1 MDNPDIFTAPFPAR
15 AAMPP
20 LCHACH
26 NFATTFGQRCVG
38 RVFAGAD
45 IRVMIGKENMMYMP
59 APRVTLR
66 SASARQ
72 IKRFSRA
79 TEGSLTI
86 LALCLFLLMVMLGGL
101 AIDLMRYEGIR
112 TELQNTLDRCTLMA
126 ASLDQSLDPES
137 VVTDCVEKAG
147 LADQLQGT
155 SVMEGSGSRIVLT
168 KGIADTKPFFLHLI
182 GINSFD
188 AAARSGAEQKVTNVE
203 IALVLDVSGS
213 MSGAKIAN
221 LKAAANEFVHTVLSA
236 DPERR
241 IAISIVP
248 YNAQVNL
255 GPVLRGKFNAT
266 NLHGVAN
273 VNCVELP
280 DSVFNTTA
288 IPRSTALPMMAY
300 ADIASGTSLING
312 PVSPTSSAALP
323 NFGSAFCKPT
333 TVNIVRP
340 PSQDIATLQAQINS
354 LQAGGNTSITLG
366 MKWGVAL
373 LDPAARGMY
382 SELIGAGTMSASLE
396 GRPFDY
402 EDREAMKVVVLMTDG
417 EHVSHNRVNDAF
429 KTGAA
434 PIFRSRGDG
443 NYSVHFLT
451 GRPPAAG
458 ANEYWVPHRSAWQA
472 TAWDS
477 GAGFDQMDW
486 KNIWSNLKMSYVAWQ
501 FYARPLGG
509 ADAATRNA
517 IYTSMVNT
525 MQSTYASVATMDTTL
540 QQTCALAKS
549 KSNVIIY
556 GIAFEAPLNGQTQ
569 ISHCASS
576 PAHYFNAQGLEI
588 ASAFRSIA
596 SNLSQLK
603 LTQ

>member
-1 MDNPDIFTAPFPAR
+1 M
-15 AAMPP
+15 
-20 LCHACH
+20 
-26 NFATTFGQRCVG
+26 
-38 RVFAGAD
+38 FAGAD
-45 IRVMIGKENMMYMP
+45 IPVVVDKENMMKML
-59 APRVTLR
+59 APRLTLR
-66 SASARQ
+66 SALARQ
-72 IKRFSRA
+72 IGHFAGA

-86 LALCLFLLMVMLGGL
+86 LALCLFFLMVMLGGI

-126 ASLDQSLDPES
+126 ASLDQRLDPQA

-147 LADQLQGT
+147 LADRLQ
-155 SVMEGSGSRIVLT
+155 SANVMEANGSRTVLT
-168 KGIADTKPFFLHLI
+168 KGIADTKPYFLHLI
-182 GINSFD
+182 GIDSFD
-188 AAARSGAEQKVTNVE
+188 ATASSGAEQKVTNVE

-221 LKAAANEFVHTVLSA
+221 LKTAASEFVNTVLSA
-236 DPERR
+236 DPDRR
-241 IAISIVP
+241 VSISIVP

-266 NLHGVAN
+266 HQHDVAN

-280 DSVFNTTA
+280 DSVFGNTSIPRTTA
-288 IPRSTALPMMAY
+288 LSMMAY
-300 ADIASGTSLING
+300 ADIAYGTSLVNG
-312 PVSPTSSAALP
+312 SVSPTSSAALP

-333 TVNIVRP
+333 TANIVRP
-340 PSQDIATLQAQINS
+340 PSQNIAILQAQING

-366 MKWGVAL
+366 MKWGVAM

-382 SELIGAGTMSASLE
+382 SELINANAMPTTLE

-402 EDREAMKVVVLMTDG
+402 ENREAMKVVVLMTDG
-417 EHVSHNRVNDAF
+417 EHVSHNRVNDNF
-429 KTGAA
+429 KTGSS

-451 GRPPAAG
+451 GRPTAAG

-477 GAGFDQMDW
+477 GAGYDRMDW
-486 KNIWSNLKMSYVAWQ
+486 KNVWANLKMTYVAWQ

-509 ADAATRNA
+509 ADSAARNA
-517 IYTSMVNT
+517 IYNSMVNN
-525 MQSTYASVATMDTTL
+525 MQSTYASVATMDSTL

-569 ISHCASS
+569 ISRCASS

-588 ASAFRSIA
+588 TSAFRSIA

>member
-1 MDNPDIFTAPFPAR
+1 MN
-15 AAMPP
+15 
-20 LCHACH
+20 
-26 NFATTFGQRCVG
+26 
-38 RVFAGAD
+38 
-45 IRVMIGKENMMYMP
+45 MP
-59 APRVTLR
+59 APRLTLR
-66 SASARQ
+66 SALARQ
-72 IKRFSRA
+72 IGRFAKA

-86 LALCLFLLMVMLGGL
+86 LALCLFLLMVMLGGV
-101 AIDLMRYEGIR
+101 AVDLMRYEGVR

-126 ASLDQSLDPES
+126 ASLDQRLDPQS

-147 LADQLQGT
+147 LADRLQ
-155 SVMEGSGSRIVLT
+155 SVNVVEGNGSRTVQT
-168 KGIADTKPFFLHLI
+168 KGVAETKPFFLHLI
-182 GINSFD
+182 GIDRFD
-188 AAARSGAEQKVTNVE
+188 ASGRSGAEQKVTNVE

-221 LKAAANEFVHTVLSA
+221 LKAAASEFVNTVLSA
-236 DPERR
+236 DPDRR
-241 IAISIVP
+241 VAISIVP

-280 DSVFNTTA
+280 DSVFNNTS
-288 IPRSTALPMMAY
+288 IPRTTALPMMAY
-300 ADIASGTSLING
+300 ADIAYGTSLVNS

-340 PSQDIATLQAQINS
+340 PSQNIATLQAQING

-382 SELIGAGTMSASLE
+382 SELIGAGAMPATLE

-417 EHVSHNRVNDAF
+417 EHVSHNRINDAF
-429 KTGAA
+429 KTGTS

-451 GRPPAAG
+451 GRPAAAG

-477 GAGFDQMDW
+477 GAGYVPMDW
-486 KNIWSNLKMSYVAWQ
+486 KDVWASLKMTYVAWQ

-509 ADAATRNA
+509 TDSAARNA
-517 IYTSMVNT
+517 IYNSMVNT
-525 MQSTYASVATMDTTL
+525 MQSTYASVSTMDSTL

-569 ISHCASS
+569 ISRCASS

>member
-1 MDNPDIFTAPFPAR
+1 MNT
-15 AAMPP
+15 
-20 LCHACH
+20 
-26 NFATTFGQRCVG
+26 
-38 RVFAGAD
+38 
-45 IRVMIGKENMMYMP
+45 P
-59 APRVTLR
+59 APQLTLR
-66 SASARQ
+66 LAMARQ
-72 IKRFSRA
+72 ISHFAKA

-86 LALCLFLLMVMLGGL
+86 LAVCLFFLMVMLGGV

-126 ASLDQSLDPES
+126 ASLDQRLDPQS

-147 LADQLQGT
+147 LADRLQ
-155 SVMEGSGSRIVLT
+155 SANVMEANGSRTVLT
-168 KGIADTKPFFLHLI
+168 KGIADTKPYFLHLI
-182 GINSFD
+182 GIDSFD
-188 AAARSGAEQKVTNVE
+188 ASARSAAEQKVTNVE

-221 LKAAANEFVHTVLSA
+221 LKAAASEFVNTVLSA
-236 DPERR
+236 DPDRR
-241 IAISIVP
+241 VAITIVP

-280 DSVFNTTA
+280 NTVFGTTS
-288 IPRSTALPMMAY
+288 IPRTTALPMMAY
-300 ADIASGTSLING
+300 ADIANSTSLVNS

-333 TVNIVRP
+333 TTNIVRT
-340 PSQDIATLQAQINS
+340 PSQDIATLQAQING

-366 MKWGVAL
+366 MKWGVAM

-382 SELIGAGTMSASLE
+382 AELIGAGAMPATLE

-417 EHVSHNRVNDAF
+417 EHVSHNRVNDSF
-429 KTGAA
+429 KTGDS

-451 GRPPAAG
+451 GRPAAAG

-472 TAWDS
+472 TAWNS
-477 GAGFDQMDW
+477 GAGYDRMDW
-486 KNIWSNLKMSYVAWQ
+486 KNVWANLKMTYVAWQ

-509 ADAATRNA
+509 TDSAARNA
-517 IYTSMVNT
+517 IYNSMVNN
-525 MQSTYASVATMDTTL
+525 MQSTYASVATMNSTL
-540 QQTCALAKS
+540 QQTCTLAKS

-569 ISHCASS
+569 ISRCASS

>member
-1 MDNPDIFTAPFPAR
+1 MNI
-15 AAMPP
+15 
-20 LCHACH
+20 
-26 NFATTFGQRCVG
+26 
-38 RVFAGAD
+38 
-45 IRVMIGKENMMYMP
+45 P
-59 APRVTLR
+59 APRLTLR
-66 SASARQ
+66 SALARQ
-72 IKRFSRA
+72 IGRFAKA

-86 LALCLFLLMVMLGGL
+86 LALCLFLLMVMLGGV
-101 AIDLMRYEGIR
+101 AVDLMRYEGVR

-126 ASLDQSLDPES
+126 ASLDQRLDPQS

-147 LADQLQGT
+147 LADRLQ
-155 SVMEGSGSRIVLT
+155 SVNVVEGNGSRTVQT
-168 KGIADTKPFFLHLI
+168 KGIAETKPFFLHLI
-182 GINSFD
+182 GIDRFD
-188 AAARSGAEQKVTNVE
+188 ASGRSGAEQKVTNVE

-221 LKAAANEFVHTVLSA
+221 LKAAASEFVNTVLSA
-236 DPERR
+236 DPDRR
-241 IAISIVP
+241 VAISIVP

-280 DSVFNTTA
+280 DSVFNNTS
-288 IPRSTALPMMAY
+288 IPRTTALPMMAY
-300 ADIASGTSLING
+300 ADIAYGTSLVNS

-340 PSQDIATLQAQINS
+340 PSQSIATLQAQING

-382 SELIGAGTMSASLE
+382 SELIGAGAMPATLE

-417 EHVSHNRVNDAF
+417 EHVSHNRINDAF
-429 KTGAA
+429 KTGTS

-451 GRPPAAG
+451 GRPAAAG

-477 GAGFDQMDW
+477 GAGYVPMDW
-486 KNIWSNLKMSYVAWQ
+486 KDVWASLKMTYVAWQ

-509 ADAATRNA
+509 TDSAARNA
-517 IYTSMVNT
+517 IYNSMVNT
-525 MQSTYASVATMDTTL
+525 MQSTYASVSTMDSTL

-569 ISHCASS
+569 ISRCASS